1 MSDFTKE
8 ELALG
13 ERMFDLQPDSPWTA
27 FCELREL
34 FGSMSLERQQ
44 ELYDIVAKRRAATTP
59 CVAPIQRGFE
69 YEVRLAVSI
78 PRAWATLLKEA
89 SKHHY
94 DYKCRA
100 TGDHGTVNGLFN
112 TALDSE
118 WPSTLA
124 VTWSDL
130 DLTTK
135 VAEQLEYHTT
145 DQDLIRAIR
154 RWLRETMNAIEA
166 QRQLCEKLPGSRQY
180 YDEAEPS

>member
-1 MSDFTKE
+1 MSTD
-8 ELALG
+8 
-13 ERMFDLQPDSPWTA
+13 RPM
-27 FCELREL
+27 
-34 FGSMSLERQQ
+34 
-44 ELYDIVAKRRAATTP
+44 
-59 CVAPIQRGFE
+59 PIQRGFE

-78 PRAWATLLKEA
+78 PLAWATLLKES

-112 TALDSE
+112 TALDGE
-118 WPSTLA
+118 WPSTLP

-145 DQDLIRAIR
+145 DHMLTREIRA
-154 RWLRETMNAIEA
+154 WLRETMDAIEA
-166 QRQLCEKLPGSRQY
+166 QRQACLKLPGSRQY
-180 YDEAEPS
+180 SNEDSNEEEPA